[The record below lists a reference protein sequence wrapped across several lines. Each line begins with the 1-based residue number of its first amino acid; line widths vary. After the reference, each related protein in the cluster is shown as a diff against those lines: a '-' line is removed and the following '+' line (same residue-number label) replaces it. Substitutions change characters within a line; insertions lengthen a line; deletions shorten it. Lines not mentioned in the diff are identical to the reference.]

1 MYTQS
6 LSPSFSLPQAFLRG
20 EDSVKHQHSRDKDIE
35 GNHHHKL
42 HAPRVADS
50 YEPTQLGEMANPRDI
65 SSRMAMQSL
74 STSTSH
80 SADIQVTTKEGDV
93 VTISLN
99 QSASSSRSS
108 FYAEQGNNKIA
119 AYEESSSFS
128 SGFSMSVEGDLNE
141 DEQKSLTDLINK
153 MSKVSDKFFKGNINA
168 AFKHAQKIGFDTEQI
183 SGFSM
188 SLNKERSIQAVAA
201 YQQIA
206 MPEQNVNTDLLKQAS
221 DFLTQTKEF
230 MADTRAALD
239 SLSEPKQA
247 FADLFAGI
255 GQMHLGTQEE
265 LDSDKDEALFLKIIE
280 NIGDELL
287 DNKEDE

>member
-1 MYTQS
+1 MYAQS
-6 LSPSFSLPQAFLRG
+6 FSPSFSLPQPFLRG
-20 EDSVKHQHSRDKDIE
+20 EDSVNHHSRDKGIDDDKQ
-35 GNHHHKL
+35 NKL
-42 HAPRVADS
+42 FSRPVADS
-50 YEPTQLGEMANPRDI
+50 YEPTQLGEMANSRDI

-119 AYEESSSFS
+119 AYEESSSYA
-128 SGFSMSVEGDLNE
+128 SGFSMSIDGDLNE
-141 DEQKSLTDLINK
+141 DEQKSLTELINK
-153 MSKVSDKFFKGNINA
+153 MSKVSDKFFNGNINA
-168 AFKHAQKIGFDTEQI
+168 AFKHAQNIGFDTEQI

-188 SLNKERSIQAVAA
+188 SLNKEKSIQAVAA
-201 YQQIA
+201 YQQTA
-206 MPEQNVNTDLLKQAS
+206 MPEQNINTDLLKQAS

-239 SLSEPKQA
+239 SLSDPKQA

-255 GQMHLGTQEE
+255 GQMHLEAQEE
-265 LDSDKDEALFLKIIE
+265 LDSDKDDALFLKIIE